1 MTYYNYFLLIAF
13 LAYDIYL
20 FYSLCSSPKGKYPPF
35 VPTPRNARKIIIKQL
50 LPLLKGSQKSLKIVD
65 PGCGI
70 GSLLIPLARTYP
82 QHKFIGIEWNKLLYK
97 ICLFRS
103 RQFLNITYLNQDM
116 LTYDYHNTDIIVCFL
131 VPKII
136 PDLHKRLLETGKKG
150 TLIFS
155 IDCAFPQLNEIACF
169 DSHLFWQSFKV
180 HQYKL

>member
-1 MTYYNYFLLIAF
+1 MIYYSYFLLIAF

-20 FYSLCSSPKGKYPPF
+20 IYSLFPSQKGQYPPF
-35 VPTPRNARKIIIKQL
+35 VPAPYKARKTIIKQL
-50 LPLLKGSQKSLKIVD
+50 LPLLKGSQKSLRIVD

-70 GSLLIPLARTYP
+70 GSLLIPLARAYP
-82 QHKFIGIEWNKLLYK
+82 QHKFIGIEWDKLLYK

-103 RQFLNITYLNQDM
+103 RNLQNITYFNQDM
-116 LTYDYHNTDIIVCFL
+116 LTYDYHDTDIIVCFL

-136 PDLHKRLLETGKKG
+136 PDLQKRILETGKKD

-155 IDCAFPQLNEIACF
+155 IDCSFPQLTEIACF
-169 DSHLFWQSFKV
+169 DSHLFWQSFKI